1 MPLRLAASTI
11 LNGRSS
17 TMSDS
22 LLSSAEIDQQL
33 AKTPS
38 WKIVNGE
45 ITRTFELADFR
56 AALALVNKVG
66 ELAEAAGHHPDIDIR
81 YNKVRL
87 ALVTHSA
94 GGLTKKDFD
103 LAAQIDSLG

>member
-1 MPLRLAASTI
+1 
-11 LNGRSS
+11 
-17 TMSDS
+17 MSDS

-38 WKIVNGE
+38 WKIKNGE
-45 ITRTFELADFR
+45 LTRTFELADFNF
-56 AALALVNKVG
+56 ALAFVNKVG
-66 ELAEAAGHHPDIDIR
+66 ELAESVQHHPDIDIR

-94 GGLTKKDFD
+94 GGLTTKDFN
-103 LAAQIDSLG
+103 LAARIDSVG

>member
-1 MPLRLAASTI
+1 
-11 LNGRSS
+11 
-17 TMSDS
+17 MSDS

-56 AALALVNKVG
+56 AALALVNKAG
-66 ELAEAAGHHPDIDIR
+66 ELAESAGHHPDIDIR
-81 YNKVRL
+81 YNKVRF